1 MGYFRRRTW
10 YVLLS
15 FLEEAKT
22 IMNAKFGILPACLVL
37 FMAVLLSNPQ
47 TRAAKTIANIASLE
61 GEVIILSGEGVSM
74 ATNVGQILFDG
85 DHIQTKR
92 GKVQI
97 TFNDGAILSVKPFT
111 STMILEREE
120 ESGFLV
126 LKSKKAVRRITCFVG
141 KMRFESGKSKR
152 RNYLQSPTAVCE
164 LRGSDADFGYDNI
177 NTYLGIYRGRADCV
191 GKVIREFFAE
201 PSIGP
206 AMENVVYRSLAR
218 AYESAEQAKATG
230 NAFDFVRAKI
240 EALQATKI
248 AAAALLRN
256 PDAAVAREAEVV
268 GVATDALM
276 AARQT
281 EAILEK
287 LREFRQKAEEAAK
300 GAKAAGDE
308 EGVRNAQQAVA
319 EADVAVELTEEAA
332 EEAEKAA
339 EEARKATEEFDL
351 KGVRNA
357 IDKAKKALDDAKYF
371 AKGIIELPKEA
382 LRVLEP
388 TKPVVEPKL
397 EFPIQEEP
405 PIQDTEPAS
414 PV

>member
-1 MGYFRRRTW
+1 MGYFKERTW
-10 YVLLS
+10 DVPLS
-15 FLEEAKT
+15 FLEEANT
-22 IMNAKFGILPACLVL
+22 IMNAKFRILPACLVL
-37 FMAVLLSNPQ
+37 LMAVLLPNPQ

-61 GEVIILSGEGVSM
+61 GEVIILSGENVSM
-74 ATNVGQILFDG
+74 ATDVGQILFNG
-85 DHIQTKR
+85 DHIQTER

-126 LKSKKAVRRITCFVG
+126 LTRREAVRRITCFVG
-141 KMRFESGKSKR
+141 KMRFESGESKR

-177 NTYLGIYRGRADCV
+177 NTYLGIYRGKADCV

-206 AMENVVYRSLAR
+206 AMENVVYTSLAR

-230 NAFDFVRAKI
+230 NAFDLVRAKM
-240 EALQATKI
+240 EALQATKV

-268 GVATDALM
+268 SVATDALI
-276 AARQT
+276 ATRQT

-287 LREFRQKAEEAAK
+287 LREHRQKAEEAAK
-300 GAKAAGDE
+300 KAKAAGDE
-308 EGVRNAQQAVA
+308 EAARNAEQAATEA
-319 EADVAVELTEEAA
+319 EIAVELTQEAA

-339 EEARKATEEFDL
+339 QEAKKATEEFDL
-351 KGVRNA
+351 REMTDA
-357 IDKAKKALDDAKYF
+357 IDRAKKALENAKYF
-371 AKGIIELPKEA
+371 AKGIIELPEEV
-382 LRVLEP
+382 LTVLEP
-388 TKPVVEPKL
+388 TKPLVEPEL

-405 PIQDTEPAS
+405 PIEDTEPAS